1 MAEAV
6 LSIQKI
12 KLVIVV
18 AVNLVIEG
26 IDVKVTNK

>member
-12 KLVIVV
+12 KPAIVV
-18 AVNLVIEG
+18 AVNLVIAG
-26 IDVKVTNK
+26 IDVKVMNK